1 MQLAT
6 PRVPAMAV
14 STAMITLSN
23 LPQSNAKSNDFID
36 YTIIKFILKKLIK
49 SDGEPLPP
57 IGVTAPASLFAYAI
71 ASELMRLNWM
81 PSASSL
87 LRAGSGRKWTA

>member
-6 PRVPAMAV
+6 PRVPASAV

-23 LPQSNAKSNDFID
+23 LPQSNDFID

>member
-23 LPQSNAKSNDFID
+23 LPQSNDFID

-71 ASELMRLNWM
+71 ASELMRLYWM

>member
-36 YTIIKFILKKLIK
+36 YTIIKFILMKLK
-49 SDGEPLPP
+49 GAMVSRSP

>member
-23 LPQSNAKSNDFID
+23 LPQSNDFID